1 VCSENGL
8 PLARTMNVE
17 YDERAEI
24 KQSETEPTRV
34 HTYNIPPLPLYPPLP
49 APQLPIPQLPA
60 PQMGNPGFFTPTTG
74 NLPWASEAL
83 RNAALGQSAFRNTA
97 PGSTEAGSAGA
108 GNVGPGNATS
118 GTSATRSTGAR
129 SKTSRSATSGGANS
143 GSAASRSAAP
153 MSNEALGSKFS
164 NKCFLPPFD
173 IPFLSFQLFCFTEIG
188 KEIGKDDAKWKSF
201 LRQKH
206 PILVKLLSDISQS
219 FTAPILPTLPLLPTS
234 VPARV
239 PPVSHT
245 EPTYENWCLL
255 HNFYEV
261 PSNVQVPSSSAP
273 TKTSTVTSAGTSRQQ
288 GYISLVILSYCT
300 YLRKIANCPHFS

>member
-1 VCSENGL
+1 LLITLEFDKTSSIPTDYPHGRTVHDGSGRYLTRSQVML
-8 PLARTMNVE
+8 PSAG
-17 YDERAEI
+17 
-24 KQSETEPTRV
+24 PF
-34 HTYNIPPLPLYPPLP
+34 PPLPLYPPLP

-97 PGSTEAGSAGA
+97 PGNTEAGNAGA

-129 SKTSRSATSGGANS
+129 SKTSRSATSGGAAPGNANS

-164 NKCFLPPFD
+164 NECFLPPFV
-173 IPFLSFQLFCFTEIG
+173 IPFLFFQLFCFTEIG

-288 GYISLVILSYCT
+288 GYI
-300 YLRKIANCPHFS
+300 NW